1 MFIELG
7 VAVVLVVGAMSI
19 WKKDKASIEAKI
31 EDEITKIKTDIENGI
46 LNGS

>member
-19 WKKDKASIEAKI
+19 WKKDKAKI

-46 LNGS
+46 LKKL